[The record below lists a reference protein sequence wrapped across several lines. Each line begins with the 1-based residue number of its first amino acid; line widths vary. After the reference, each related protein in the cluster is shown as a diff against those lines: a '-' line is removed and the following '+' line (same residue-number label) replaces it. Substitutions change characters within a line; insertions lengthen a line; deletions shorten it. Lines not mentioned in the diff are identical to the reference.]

1 MKSRSAFPVGVV
13 GGAAMSAVMFL
24 ARLLGLQA
32 NLEMML
38 GTLFL
43 PPGAVAWGVGF
54 VVHLVVSGLI
64 GLLYGRGFERVTH
77 RASAGAGMLLS
88 VVHIIA
94 GGLLLGSVLPALHP
108 LVPEAMP
115 MPEHAMATPGY
126 FMLGLGHALIGL
138 FAFVFVH
145 MVYAAVV
152 GMLYGPVLD
161 PLEPPAP
168 ASEA

>member
-1 MKSRSAFPVGVV
+1 RTRRAREETPQAKLSRDLAVVEAPLDRLPLRMKSRSAFPVGVV

-32 NLEMML
+32 NLGMML

-77 RASAGAGMLLS
+77 RASAGAG
-88 VVHIIA
+88 
-94 GGLLLGSVLPALHP
+94 
-108 LVPEAMP
+108 
-115 MPEHAMATPGY
+115 
-126 FMLGLGHALIGL
+126 
-138 FAFVFVH
+138 
-145 MVYAAVV
+145 
-152 GMLYGPVLD
+152 
-161 PLEPPAP
+161 
-168 ASEA
+168 